1 MTPTLS
7 EIAVTPEIL
16 RDFLLANDLSET
28 YIETKSMND
37 IKHPIE
43 KTDEFVWGHIKTF
56 MAARGGYYDFK
67 FNNLDLFYAI
77 VLPDY
82 TNSEIIQLTTV
93 LNFIDILFN
102 KEKHRP
108 PTNSCSISVIKP
120 GIFVVNSYFTIM
132 DKGNQF
138 TFKTNHTEFN
148 LQNLL
153 FETLYSTLLNDL
165 KEHLEN
171 YFGDERLV
179 INTAVFEEMLNETP
193 QSYMNRLF
201 SSSDVKPSTR
211 EDFKESLERVKTD
224 IVNDNIKI
232 TNYEEFRCVNK
243 NFFQSID
250 DDSNKYGL
258 KFYISLKNMSILKT
272 VLEKSMTPEHID
284 LLIHNISMTAFYQ
297 NITTKEPVHY
307 IEFNWLETAHL
318 NKTEMARNVYFYSI
332 MVGSDMF
339 TLGMELGINIIHAP
353 HCIKTESIKHLY
365 EQQFKYIVSKICGIL
380 DTDSDN
386 VTVAD
391 LQVIDMALF

>member
-7 EIAVTPEIL
+7 DIVATPEVL
-16 RDFLLANDLSET
+16 RDFLLANNLSET
-28 YIETKSMND
+28 YVETKSMSD
-37 IKHPIE
+37 INHPIE
-43 KTDEFVWGHIKTF
+43 RTDEFVWGHIKTF
-56 MAARGGYYDFK
+56 MSARGGYYDFK
-67 FNNLDLFYAI
+67 FNNLDLFYDI

-82 TNSEIIQLTTV
+82 TDSEIIQLTTV
-93 LNFIDILFN
+93 LNFIDLLFN

-138 TFKTNHTEFN
+138 LFKTKHTEFK

-171 YFGDERLV
+171 YFGDELPV
-179 INTAVFEEMLNETP
+179 INTAVFKSMLNETP
-193 QSYMNRLF
+193 QSYMDRLF
-201 SSSDVKPSTR
+201 RSCDVKPSTR

-250 DDSNKYGL
+250 DVSNKYGL
-258 KFYISLKNMSILKT
+258 KFYISLKNISILKT

-297 NITTKEPVHY
+297 NITTKEPVTY
-307 IEFNWLETAHL
+307 IEFNWLETSHL
-318 NKTEMARNVYFYSI
+318 NKTDMARNEYFYSI
-332 MVGSDMF
+332 IVGSDMF

-353 HCIKTESIKHLY
+353 HCIKTESMPDLY
-365 EQQFKYIVSKICGIL
+365 QQQFDKITSKICGIL
-380 DTDSDN
+380 DTDCDN
-386 VTVAD
+386 ITVAD
-391 LQVIDMALF
+391 LKVIEMTIF